1 MFTACEVLA
10 TPIFAASV
18 LTSEAACTTVCQQM
32 AARAVNATFA
42 DIPEIAAAGP
52 EAIAAAVVAMEGLG
66 VAIDYGCYNSCS
78 AIVKMGL
85 PTGVA
90 GVPMFCEYMTGVH
103 DPHPAPKPTPHPP
116 VNMGCDGKSCG
127 DVCTVGSVTG
137 ICHDGPGTPGSC
149 GACEIPAQGCD
160 GKKCADACVI
170 NNFAGTCHDGPGP
183 SGSCGTCI
191 VPDLSAYRSVKK
203 VVGGCDANYG
213 DGASCWSHAK
223 YLLEQRKSQEPAD
236 ALNKIFLEQ
245 RTSRALSSHEPPSCA
260 ACHPIEVAARIK
272 GVPLT
277 AAEEKLINGV

>member
-1 MFTACEVLA
+1 MTDICYAACDVDYAVRPFCFNDGCRSTIDTAIANCHKSCDNVSTAMFTACEVLA

-66 VAIDYGCYNSCS
+66 VAIDYGCYISCS

-127 DVCTVGSVTG
+127 GRGNVRPA
-137 ICHDGPGTPGSC
+137 PGC
-149 GACEIPAQGCD
+149 PAN
-160 GKKCADACVI
+160 V
-170 NNFAGTCHDGPGP
+170 
-183 SGSCGTCI
+183 
-191 VPDLSAYRSVKK
+191 R
-203 VVGGCDANYG
+203 
-213 DGASCWSHAK
+213 
-223 YLLEQRKSQEPAD
+223 
-236 ALNKIFLEQ
+236 
-245 RTSRALSSHEPPSCA
+245 
-260 ACHPIEVAARIK
+260 VAA
-272 GVPLT
+272 GC
-277 AAEEKLINGV
+277 AG